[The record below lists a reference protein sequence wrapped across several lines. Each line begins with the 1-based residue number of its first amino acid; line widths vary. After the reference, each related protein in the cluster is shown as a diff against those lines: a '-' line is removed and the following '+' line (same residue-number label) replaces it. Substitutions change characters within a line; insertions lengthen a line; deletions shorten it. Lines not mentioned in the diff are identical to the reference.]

1 MTVTFLNSAKIM
13 SLMCAHAAHRGSPSC
28 VCCKVKSNRLH
39 RDQTADRQIVPDRM
53 SRLGKKHMLN
63 KWHHPETFVRRNPF
77 NLVNVFLPQLPPVRP
92 RNSLVSEFHK
102 NFFHPPS
109 SLFWAGILL
118 LGLFYHGSLLL
129 WVTWLLSCWNHHN
142 ALGWSSPPQRHGAV
156 PRSLQ
161 GAPRILSF
169 TARRHA
175 HSSPRASTEP
185 PANPREKGPP
195 THHLR
200 AGASWGGTRFTTA
213 LHRQEETQIC
223 PCSPRRAHDVHTTRN
238 VMMSEDD
245 AVREIKGSRFSIS
258 LN

>member
-39 RDQTADRQIVPDRM
+39 RDQTADRADCTRQNVDAREKTHVKQMTSSWNICKEESFQSSKCILTPTTTGASEKLPGVGIPQKLLPPSIIFILSRHFIIRIIL
-53 SRLGKKHMLN
+53 SRLPIAVSDLA
-63 KWHHPETFVRRNPF
+63 PF
-77 NLVNVFLPQLPPVRP
+77 LLKSPQRP
-92 RNSLVSEFHK
+92 WMELT
-102 NFFHPPS
+102 
-109 SLFWAGILL
+109 I
-118 LGLFYHGSLLL
+118 
-129 WVTWLLSCWNHHN
+129 
-142 ALGWSSPPQRHGAV
+142 QRHGAV

-169 TARRHA
+169 TVRRHA